1 MYDSDISIQPGQ
13 GWANIQLGF
22 SVAEV
27 RAALAINGHA
37 YDLSNDEL
45 TIDIHAPEVTFYFD
59 DSEPKKLVQVVFYD
73 KDHRIDGQQV
83 IGVSLAEALLPLNIQ
98 SYEDTLW
105 SLVSIEEEYPKGK
118 PLPDS
123 QRTRKATLD
132 TKLECGTLWIK
143 SQGVGLVMLFGVVH
157 AIALRIP
164 GSQPTVGCGQ
174 LDSKTMELALS
185 NRPTVNQP
193 YQPEPNP
200 EHWPSIPK
208 EHFPQA
214 NKQPTKSTAS
224 SKKTKGRLPV
234 VVFSLLAIVFLVTPI
249 TIVYRDLTAWKD
261 AKEVVGRVVGS
272 RPEGPFPDELTVEYT
287 LTESEDTYQVTIPI
301 GYTSA
306 REIGQEVELDYL
318 PDHPE
323 RAMTRIQTRDEGFS
337 ISPYFL
343 FGSIGLATFCL
354 HIAFPN
360 HIRLNSRRR

>member
-1 MYDSDISIQPGQ
+1 M
-13 GWANIQLGF
+13 
-22 SVAEV
+22 
-27 RAALAINGHA
+27 
-37 YDLSNDEL
+37 
-45 TIDIHAPEVTFYFD
+45 TFYFD
-59 DSEPKKLVQVVFYD
+59 DSEPKKLVQIVFYD

-83 IGVSLAEALLPLNIQ
+83 IGLSLAEALLPLNIQ

-118 PLPDS
+118 PLPDA

-157 AIALRIP
+157 AFALRSP

-185 NRPTVNQP
+185 SRPTKNQP
-193 YQPEPNP
+193 LQTTPNP

-208 EHFPQA
+208 EQFPHG
-214 NKQPTKSTAS
+214 NKQPTTSTVS
-224 SKKTKGRLPV
+224 SKRTLGLLRV
-234 VVFSLLAIVFLVTPI
+234 VVFSLLALVFVVTPI
-249 TIVYRDLTAWKD
+249 IIVYRDLTAWRD
-261 AKEVVGRVVGS
+261 AKQLVGRVVS
-272 RPEGPFPDELTVEYT
+272 ARPEGPFPDEVTVEYS
-287 LTESEDTYQVTIPI
+287 LQESDKTYQVTIPI
-301 GYTSA
+301 GYTTA

-323 RAMTRIQTRDEGFS
+323 RAMTRIQTRDEGFA

-343 FGSIGLATFCL
+343 FGSIALATFCL
-354 HIAFPN
+354 RIAFPN
-360 HIRLNSRRR
+360 HIRLNSKRR